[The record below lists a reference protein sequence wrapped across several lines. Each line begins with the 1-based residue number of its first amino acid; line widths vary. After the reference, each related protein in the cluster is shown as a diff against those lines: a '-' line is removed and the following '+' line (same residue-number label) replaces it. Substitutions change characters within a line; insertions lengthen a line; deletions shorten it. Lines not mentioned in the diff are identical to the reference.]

1 MEKSKL
7 NLRFRVITLMV
18 FVVAMCRLLPSPP
31 NFAPIGAMALFGAAY
46 FTKRY
51 WAFLIPVASMW
62 ISDLILNNT
71 IYGQYFD
78 HFVWFSSFSLFT
90 YGAFTLIVV
99 LGMFT
104 LKKVRVSNL
113 LFSALG
119 TSVIFFLVSNFGV
132 WLMFNMYPKTL
143 SGLMACYVAGIP
155 FFHNTVMGDLVYT
168 SAMFVI
174 FELYA
179 RKFPQ
184 LAYCPATMAN
194 SIID

>member
-1 MEKSKL
+1 
-7 NLRFRVITLMV
+7 MV

-62 ISDLILNNT
+62 ISDLILNNA

-90 YGAFTLIVV
+90 YGAFALIVL

-104 LKKVRVSNL
+104 LKKVYASTTLSTGLPNL

-119 TSVIFFLVSNFGV
+119 ASVIFFLVSNFGV

-143 SGLMACYVAGIP
+143 NGLIACYVAGIP

-168 SAMFVI
+168 SAMFGI
-174 FELYA
+174 FELCV

-184 LAYCPATMAN
+184 LAYRPITTTN